1 MQNTKNDLS
10 DNNENPEE
18 NEDFYTRTQRLS
30 TDKWTDEY
38 DKKVECA
45 YDGEKSFFD
54 ELEPVTFGKQNS
66 NRTRGGGRGQRG
78 QRGQRGN
85 RGRKRNEAFEQI

>member
-54 ELEPVTFGKQNS
+54 ELEQVPFGRKHLI
-66 NRTRGGGRGQRG
+66 RHVGGGRGQGG
-78 QRGQRGN
+78 QRGTRGN
-85 RGRKRNEAFEQI
+85 G